1 MTIEKTE
8 LAGKRILV
16 TGGTTGIGRATVA
29 LLAEQGARVL
39 TFGRHEAEL
48 QDSLANA
55 RGRGGDVEGL
65 TADVATREGVAAVF
79 AAVDDKLGGL
89 DILVNNAGIAIKPV
103 QDISDE
109 EWRYGVE
116 TDFVGYL
123 ACTRAALARMQS
135 AGGHIVFVGSVSAE
149 QKSPGVSTYAA
160 TKAGIQAYAETLR
173 KEVAK
178 NHIRVT
184 LIEPG
189 LVGADLQGMPVEQ
202 QREKIAQDQMLYA
215 EELADTILFSLTRS
229 ARTDVVSLRVEPRLQ
244 DAE

>member
-8 LAGKRILV
+8 LAGLRVLV

-39 TFGRHEAEL
+39 TFGRHAPEL
-48 QDSLANA
+48 EDSLANA
-55 RGRGGDVEGL
+55 RGRGGDVDGL
-65 TADVATREGVAAVF
+65 TADVATSDGIAAVF
-79 AAVDDKLGGL
+79 TAVDEKLGGL
-89 DILVNNAGIAIKPV
+89 DILVNNAGVAIEPAQEV
-103 QDISDE
+103 SDE

-123 ACTRAALARMQS
+123 ACTRAAIERMQT

-149 QKSPGVSTYAA
+149 QKSPGSSTYAA

-178 NHIRVT
+178 SKIKVT
-184 LIEPG
+184 LVEPG
-189 LVGADLQGMPVEQ
+189 LVGADLQGTPVEQ
-202 QREKIAQDQMLYA
+202 QRYKIAQEQMLYA

-229 ARTDVVSLRVEPRLQ
+229 ARTDVVGLRVEPRFQ
-244 DAE
+244 GAG

>member
-8 LAGKRILV
+8 LRGKRILV

-29 LLAEQGARVL
+29 LLAAEGARIL

-48 QDSLANA
+48 DDSLSNA
-55 RGRGGDVEGL
+55 RRLGADVEGL
-65 TADVATREGVAAVF
+65 VADVARPEGVAQVF
-79 AAVDDKLGGL
+79 AAVDEKLGGL
-89 DILVNNAGIAIKPV
+89 DILVNNAGVAIKPV

-116 TDFVGYL
+116 TNFVGYL
-123 ACTRAALARMQS
+123 ACARAAIARMQE

-149 QKSPGVSTYAA
+149 FLSPGTSTYAA
-160 TKAGIQAYAETLR
+160 TKAGIHAYAEALR
-173 KEVAK
+173 KEIAK
-178 NHIRVT
+178 QNIKVT

-189 LVGADLQGMPVEQ
+189 LVSADLQGLPVEE
-202 QREKIAQDQMLYA
+202 QREKVARHQMLLA
-215 EELADTILFSLTRS
+215 EELADTIVFALTRS

-244 DAE
+244 GA